1 MFAQGG
7 SLAKGDLSRKS
18 KICGRNVSLVNLEL
32 ETMMSLDTHDH
43 FWAEGFYYSD
53 LYLLCK
59 LMTV

>member
-32 ETMMSLDTHDH
+32 ETMMSLDTHDYLRS
-43 FWAEGFYYSD
+43 FLGRGILLFGFVSS
-53 LYLLCK
+53 
-59 LMTV
+59 M